1 MAILPIATN
10 LLKLDDYV
18 PLLVM
23 SQYKYELFLNS
34 CFTVP
39 KSAPDTMFD
48 GVVYCDSICWKWCR
62 IESNSLSVV
71 KFCYNTA
78 CVSEA
83 NGDFKQM
90 LQASEESL
98 RSAFFGR

>member
-48 GVVYCDSICWKWCR
+48 GVVYCDSIC
-62 IESNSLSVV
+62 
-71 KFCYNTA
+71 
-78 CVSEA
+78 
-83 NGDFKQM
+83 
-90 LQASEESL
+90 
-98 RSAFFGR
+98 